1 MATNQDERKIYGVYT
16 NSVLN
21 MKVSLPIRE
30 VGKNSK
36 QNLERAISNKTE
48 GKCISEGFI
57 RPDSV
62 RVISYSNGVVNNE
75 YVEFQTVFE
84 CMVSHPV
91 EGMLIECVTKTITKA
106 GIHAEVKDETG
117 IVPITVF
124 VARDHHINNNVFM
137 NVKETDKIV
146 VSVIGVRFQLN
157 DPFISVLADIVSKK
171 NTTNIYTNND
181 RVKKPRIEVV
191 DSDEN

>member
-1 MATNQDERKIYGVYT
+1 MATQDERKIYGVYT
-16 NSVLN
+16 NSILN

-30 VGKNSK
+30 VGKNTK
-36 QNLERAISNKTE
+36 QNLERAISTKTE

-57 RPDSV
+57 RPNSV

-91 EGMLIECVTKTITKA
+91 EGMLIECITKTITKA

-124 VARDHHINNNVFM
+124 VARDHHINNKLFM

-157 DPFISVLADIVSKK
+157 DPFISVLAEVVSKK
-171 NTTNIYTNND
+171 NSTNVYTNND
-181 RVKKPRIEVV
+181 RKKKPRIEVV

>member
-1 MATNQDERKIYGVYT
+1 MATQDERKIYGVYT
-16 NSVLN
+16 NSILN

-30 VGKNSK
+30 VGKNTK
-36 QNLERAISNKTE
+36 QNLERAISTKTE

-57 RPDSV
+57 RPNSV

-91 EGMLIECVTKTITKA
+91 EGMLIECITKTITKA

-124 VARDHHINNNVFM
+124 VARDHHINNKLFM

-157 DPFISVLADIVSKK
+157 DPFISVLAEVVSKK
-171 NTTNIYTNND
+171 NSTNVYTNDD
-181 RVKKPRIEVV
+181 RKKKPRIEFV

>member
-1 MATNQDERKIYGVYT
+1 MANQDERKIFGVYT

-21 MKVSLPIRE
+21 MKVSLSIRE
-30 VGKNSK
+30 VGKNTK

-57 RPDSV
+57 RPNSV

-75 YVEFQTVFE
+75 FVEFQTVFE

-106 GIHAEVKDETG
+106 GIHAEVKDDAG
-117 IVPITVF
+117 VMPITVF
-124 VARDHHINNNVFM
+124 VARDHHISNNMFM
-137 NVKETDKIV
+137 DVKETDKLV
-146 VSVIGVRFQLN
+146 VRVIGVRFQLN
-157 DPFISVLADIVSKK
+157 DPFISVLAELVNEKS
-171 NTTNIYTNND
+171 NTNIYTNAD
-181 RVKKPRIEVV
+181 RQKKPKIELV
-191 DSDEN
+191 DSDED

>member
-1 MATNQDERKIYGVYT
+1 
-16 NSVLN
+16 
-21 MKVSLPIRE
+21 MKVSLPIRQ

-57 RPDSV
+57 RPNSV

-84 CMVSHPV
+84 CMVSYPV

-124 VARDHHINNNVFM
+124 VARDHHINNNIFT
-137 NVKETDKIV
+137 NVKESEKIV

-157 DPFISVLADIVSKK
+157 DPFISVLAEIVSKK
-171 NTTNIYTNND
+171 NNTNIYTNND
-181 RVKKPRIEVV
+181 RKKKPRIEVV

>member
-1 MATNQDERKIYGVYT
+1 MATQDERKVFGVYT

-21 MKVSLPIRE
+21 MKVSLSIRE
-30 VGKNSK
+30 VGKNTK

-57 RPDSV
+57 RPNSV

-75 YVEFQTVFE
+75 CVEFQTVFE

-117 IVPITVF
+117 IIPITVF
-124 VARDHHINNNVFM
+124 VARDHHIRNNTFM
-137 NVKETDKIV
+137 NVKETDTLMV
-146 VSVIGVRFQLN
+146 RVIGVRFQLN
-157 DPFISVLADIVSKK
+157 DPFISVLAELISEKK
-171 NTTNIYTNND
+171 NTNIYTNVD
-181 RVKKPRIEVV
+181 RKKKPKIELV
-191 DSDEN
+191 DSDED

>member
-1 MATNQDERKIYGVYT
+1 MATQDERKVFGVYT

-21 MKVSLPIRE
+21 MKVSLSIRE
-30 VGKNSK
+30 VGKNTK

-57 RPDSV
+57 RPNSV

-75 YVEFQTVFE
+75 CVEFQTVFE

-117 IVPITVF
+117 IIPITVF
-124 VARDHHINNNVFM
+124 VARDHHIRNNTFM
-137 NVKETDKIV
+137 NVKETDTLMV
-146 VSVIGVRFQLN
+146 RVIGVRFQLN
-157 DPFISVLADIVSKK
+157 DPFISVLAELISEKK
-171 NTTNIYTNND
+171 KYKHLYE
-181 RVKKPRIEVV
+181 R
-191 DSDEN
+191 

>member
-1 MATNQDERKIYGVYT
+1 MATQDERKIYGVYT
-16 NSVLN
+16 NSILN

-30 VGKNSK
+30 VGKNTK
-36 QNLERAISNKTE
+36 QNLERAISTKTE

-57 RPDSV
+57 RPNSV

-91 EGMLIECVTKTITKA
+91 EGMLIECITKTITKA

-124 VARDHHINNNVFM
+124 VARDHHINNKLFM

-157 DPFISVLADIVSKK
+157 DPFISVLAEVVSKK
-171 NTTNIYTNND
+171 NSTNVYTNDD
-181 RVKKPRIEVV
+181 RKKKPRIELV

>member
-1 MATNQDERKIYGVYT
+1 MANQDERKIYGVYT

-30 VGKNSK
+30 VGKNTK

-124 VARDHHINNNVFM
+124 VARDHHINNKIFT

-171 NTTNIYTNND
+171 TATNIYTNND

-191 DSDEN
+191 DSDDN